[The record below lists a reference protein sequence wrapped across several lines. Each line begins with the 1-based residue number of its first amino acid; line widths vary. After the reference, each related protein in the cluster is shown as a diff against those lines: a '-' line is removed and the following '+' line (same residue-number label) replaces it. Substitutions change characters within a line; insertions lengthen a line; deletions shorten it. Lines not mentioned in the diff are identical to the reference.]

1 MRICQRCGQ
10 THDDAR
16 DTCDR
21 DGAPLQ
27 PITDSLVG
35 TRVDRYVLVR
45 RLGKGAMGSIY
56 LGIHP
61 EIESRVAI
69 KILHEST
76 ERGEVDFSRFV
87 MEAQAVNRIGH
98 PNLVRI
104 NDLDQLP
111 DGRPF
116 IIMEYL
122 EGQSLRERMRATPP
136 MQPGEARDVVLQLLD
151 ALEAVHRAGFVHRD
165 LKPDNIF
172 VTRDGQAK
180 VLDFGIAKLLD
191 DTGKSF
197 ATQQGT
203 VVGSPMYLSPEQA
216 LGEHESVGPWTDL
229 YSVGVLL
236 YELYT
241 GRSPFAAR
249 NVSRILIAHTSEA
262 PVPPSQWVDFLPPA
276 MERLILW
283 CLEKDPQARP
293 QSSGALREAFVEA
306 SRAFEDALALTDPAA
321 TLPAF
326 SSSRGERP
334 AAPAAAATRG
344 PQRQE
349 GSGFG
354 ADSSLGSGA
363 GSSLGS
369 GAGSSLGSGAG
380 SDSGA
385 SAGSGLGSSARGQLS
400 GRPPAVDALAAQ
412 EPFAATVRA
421 HESPRAGQ
429 TPASGAPPSG
439 ARSPS
444 VEQQPGAGAT
454 PGGGGALPAGV
465 GVTPG
470 AGDSTPAA
478 SGAGPDAAN
487 ASPGA
492 TDASHRARAAA
503 SARTG
508 SAAPTATLP
517 TAPRAKGGRRLG
529 WGLLAGLAA
538 AAALLFAWSGY
549 FSHRGG
555 PSQPTGGLDTGS
567 LQVFVRALPPPKR
580 TASGRLV
587 VLQPYQGQSIDP
599 TTVTHTE
606 ALNIIRQTHDPLVGY
621 DPLTGQTVPRLATA
635 WRRRGNRWEL
645 TLREGV
651 RFHDGAALTARAAVA
666 SLRRALKSR
675 LGQQYL
681 SDVEAVSALGPRRL
695 AIEVK
700 RARASFLVRLSLYP
714 FYVAKAGPR
723 GSLGTGPF
731 RLQSWNHVV
740 GALVLE
746 PNPHYWG
753 PPPRLASVVFKSEP
767 DADTRASLLRQ
778 GSAHLITSLPTPLKE
793 SLERRRRVDVVRF
806 SRTFTAYLAFNT
818 KKPALREPAVR
829 RAIAAAVDRPA
840 LLRRLY
846 RGSGTVAKASVP
858 LSLLRGYEP
867 TAPAPAP
874 RDLRQARS
882 TLARSRA
889 SRRPLA
895 LLVSADARPYLPEP
909 RQAARLLKKQLARV
923 GLEVRPRL
931 LPFAELKKR
940 CDQGTHDLVFLG
952 WGLDYPDPENVYF
965 LLSARGRAAGYNY
978 PHFSHDRFER
988 LLERAVYEPDPRKRL
1003 RRFHRLERIV
1013 QTERPWLPLVHVAT
1027 FMARRKNARGIRF
1040 NLATSR
1046 GFNLARA
1053 WLGHR
1058 RGPNRGGP
1066 HRDGPHGR

>member
-56 LGIHP
+56 LGVHP

-104 NDLDQLP
+104 SDLDQLP

-122 EGQSLRERMRATPP
+122 EGQSLRERMRDTPP

-216 LGEHESVGPWTDL
+216 LGEHEAVGPWTDL

-249 NVSRILIAHTSEA
+249 NVSRILIAHTSEP
-262 PVPPSQWVDFLPPA
+262 PVPPSRWVDFLPPA
-276 MERLILW
+276 LERLILW
-283 CLEKDPQARP
+283 CLEKEPHARP
-293 QSSGALREAFVEA
+293 QSAGALREAFVEA

-334 AAPAAAATRG
+334 PTPAARD
-344 PQRQE
+344 PRLQR
-349 GSGFG
+349 
-354 ADSSLGSGA
+354 DSSLDAGSGSDV
-363 GSSLGS
+363 GLGS
-369 GAGSSLGSGAG
+369 GSASNAGPGSDAGLGSGSASNADPGSDAGLGSGSGSASNAGPGSDAG
-380 SDSGA
+380 SGSA
-385 SAGSGLGSSARGQLS
+385 SNADPGSGSGLGSSARGQLT
-400 GRPPAVDALAAQ
+400 GRPPAGDAPAEQ

-421 HESPRAGQ
+421 DESPRAGQ
-429 TPASGAPPSG
+429 TPAGGPP
-439 ARSPS
+439 
-444 VEQQPGAGAT
+444 PGAARAPAAGEPLGVGAT
-454 PGGGGALPAGV
+454 PGAGEA
-465 GVTPG
+465 PHH
-470 AGDSTPAA
+470 A
-478 SGAGPDAAN
+478 
-487 ASPGA
+487 GA
-492 TDASHRARAAA
+492 TA
-503 SARTG
+503 SARVG
-508 SAAPTATLP
+508 SAAPTATMP
-517 TAPRAKGGRRLG
+517 AARRAKGGRRLW

-538 AAALLFAWSGY
+538 AAALLAAWGWY

-555 PSQPTGGLDTGS
+555 PQPPTGGLEFPD
-567 LQVFVRALPPPKR
+567 LEAFVRALPAPRP

-587 VLQPYQGQSIDP
+587 VLQPYQGQSLDP

-606 ALNIIRQTHDPLVGY
+606 ALNILRQTHEPLVGY
-621 DPLTGQTVPRLATA
+621 DPLTGQTVGRLATA
-635 WRRRGNRWEL
+635 WKRRGNRWEL

-651 RFHDGAALTARAAVA
+651 RFHDGAPLTARAAVT
-666 SLRRALKSR
+666 SLRRALRSR
-675 LGQQYL
+675 LGKQYL
-681 SDVEAVSALGPRRL
+681 SDVEAVRRLGPRRL

-700 RARASFLVRLSLYP
+700 RPRASFLVRLSLYP
-714 FYVAKAGPR
+714 FYVAKPGPK

-793 SLERRRRVDVVRF
+793 SLKRRRRVDVVRF

-829 RAIAAAVDRPA
+829 RAIAAAVDRGA

-867 TAPAPAP
+867 TAPAPP
-874 RDLRQARS
+874 DLRQARA

-889 SRRPLA
+889 RRRPLT
-895 LLVSADARPYLPEP
+895 LLVSADARPYLPQP
-909 RQAARLLKKQLARV
+909 RQAAQLLKKQLARV

-988 LLERAVYEPDPRKRL
+988 LLERAVHEPDPRTRL
-1003 RRFHRLERIV
+1003 GLFHRLERIV
-1013 QTERPWLPLVHVAT
+1013 DTERPWLPLVHVAT

-1058 RGPNRGGP
+1058 RDPYRGGP
-1066 HRDGPHGR
+1066 HRAGPHRAGPR